1 MYETQAFE
9 QKMYRK
15 RHEISLEQRTGYTS
29 AQSVSDGEKEG
40 VVSLDI
46 QLVWCALTPFF
57 SSRPLQWG
65 MPAIVCRHIHT
76 NCMYFMYRMYS
87 I

>member
-15 RHEISLEQRTGYTS
+15 RHEISLEQCTSYTS
-29 AQSVSDGEKEG
+29 AQSVGGREKEG

-46 QLVWCALTPFF
+46 QLVWCGLTPFF
-57 SSRPLQWG
+57 ISGPLQWG
-65 MPAIVCRHIHT
+65 MPAIVCRHMHT
-76 NCMYFMYRMYS
+76 NCM
-87 I
+87 